1 MTRLAV
7 AVAVLAMLAP
17 PIAAGTPKDK
27 DKPAAARRELPP
39 GVAEKARELFT
50 QAREHDDAGE
60 LPEALR
66 FYREALQIDPHPN
79 TAYNIADVLRRM
91 KKYHDAVDAYERYL
105 QLAGEAADK
114 AAVEQIIEQLKAT
127 PGTLEI
133 LATGNDERAYV
144 DGQPVGVLPQTLE
157 LHEGRHVVDV
167 ITPISYG
174 WMFCEVRSGQK
185 QSCKP
190 SPVPRMDG
198 NVVISGSRLLES
210 KRWRETGAFFMIR
223 ERFELRHGHYVI
235 GELTYKQCKPVEIDV
250 AKGEDVLTY
259 VFVTTPEERP
269 KNNECVPVSVRVQ
282 TIKL

>member
-7 AVAVLAMLAP
+7 AVAVLAGLAAP
-17 PIAAGTPKDK
+17 SSAQPHKDK
-27 DKPAAARRELPP
+27 AVAPRRELPP

-50 QAREHDDAGE
+50 QAREKDDAGD
-60 LPEALR
+60 LPQALR
-66 FYREALQIDPHPN
+66 YYRDALQIDPHPN

-91 KKYHDAVDAYERYL
+91 KRYRDAIDAYERYL
-105 QLAGEAADK
+105 QLAGDAADK
-114 AAVEQIIEQLKAT
+114 AAVEQIIEQLKAV

-133 LATGNDERAYV
+133 GATGSDERAYV
-144 DGQPVGVLPQTLE
+144 DGQPVGTLPQTLE

-269 KNNECVPVSVRVQ
+269 KNNESVPVSVRVQ
-282 TIKL
+282 TVKR